1 MKRLIC
7 ITVALAFCL
16 MIGVPAFAASANIT
30 FDQVPAG
37 IKKPGTYVEQ
47 DTSLASRALP
57 SMAKK
62 VLVIG
67 QKLAARI
74 EPRVWQGGS
83 LNDLTSAGTYTATT
97 MKRYRVKISTTGTPD
112 QMQYSDDNGAT
123 WSIATSVTTTMSLSS
138 GVTISFGATTG
149 HAASEEWRFNAWPA
163 GTATAETAAQIF
175 SDGGAATAYGM
186 GSLTHLMAKAA
197 MQRNPYLDLTAV
209 SLDDAGAGVASSAT
223 LTVTNTATAAG
234 ALRFYVGDQYVDV
247 AIASGA
253 TTTTVAR
260 DLANAIA
267 TKGDLPVTVSNTAA
281 VLTLTAKN
289 KGTIGN
295 DIGLGYQVTAGIG
308 TTVTVSAM
316 SGGATDP
323 AIQDALDAV
332 YSTRYNLVVS
342 PYNNQTALGTLKT
355 HVEEVSNAV
364 EQRGTIGIYATTGTL
379 SAATTLASQV
389 NSIRIAGAFLRYT
402 AGTTQKQTPSWQ
414 LASMTAAGIAAD
426 PDVSGPV
433 KHLALAKAAAPTG
446 ADRLSRTEQET
457 LLTAGVSPIE
467 VGPGETSRLVR
478 MPLTYT
484 LDANGQTVFVDV
496 HKMFGLDYVRDAVIA
511 DISALAPTKIVREG
525 TATTVNILENIVLA
539 TAYKCQE
546 AGVLTGVSSYK
557 DQFIVEEDLTN
568 VGQMNILM
576 PSPVADGLYVTAV
589 KQVLY

>member
-1 MKRLIC
+1 MKKIFW
-7 ITVALAFCL
+7 VVMAFVL
-16 MIGVPAFAASANIT
+16 SATAAFAASANIT
-30 FDQVPAG
+30 FDQIPAG
-37 IKKPGTYVEQ
+37 TKKPGTYVEQ
-47 DTSLASRALP
+47 DTSLANRALP
-57 SMAKK
+57 SMARK

-67 QKLAARI
+67 QKLGARVEREI
-74 EPRVWQGGS
+74 WQGGT
-83 LNDLTSAGTYTATT
+83 LDDLTSGGTYTATG

-123 WSIATSVTTTMSLSS
+123 WSVASNVTTTMALSS
-138 GVTISFGATTG
+138 GVTLTFGATTG

-186 GSLTHLMAKAA
+186 GSVAHLMARAA
-197 MQRNPYLDLTAV
+197 MQRNPYLDLSVV
-209 SLDDAGAGVASSAT
+209 SLDDSGAGVASSAT
-223 LTVTNTATAAG
+223 LTIANTATAAG
-234 ALRFYVGDQYVDV
+234 ALRFYAGDQYVDV
-247 AIASGA
+247 AIASGN
-253 TTTTVAR
+253 TNTTVAR

-267 TKGDLPVTVSNTAA
+267 TKGDLPVTAMNASN

-289 KGTIGN
+289 KGTVGN
-295 DIGLGYQVTAGIG
+295 DIGLGYTLTAGIG
-308 TTVTVSAM
+308 TSITVSAM
-316 SGGATDP
+316 SSGATDP

-332 YSTRYNLVVS
+332 YSTRYHLLVS
-342 PYNNQTALGTLKT
+342 PYNNQTALGTLKI

-364 EQRGTIGIYATTGTL
+364 EQRGTVGIYATTGTL

-389 NSIRIAGAFLRYT
+389 NSIRIAGAYLRYT
-402 AGTTQKQTPSWQ
+402 AGTTQKRTPSWM

-446 ADRLSRTEQET
+446 ADRLSRTEQEAC
-457 LLTAGVSPIE
+457 LIGGVSPIE

-484 LDANGQTVFVDV
+484 LDTNGQAVFVDV

-511 DISALAPTKIVREG
+511 DISALAPSKIVREG
-525 TATTVNILENIVLA
+525 TATTVNILRNIVLS
-539 TAYKCQE
+539 TAYKCQQ
-546 AGVLTGVSSYK
+546 AGQLTGVTSYK
-557 DQFIVEEDLTN
+557 DQYIVEEDLTN
-568 VGQMNILM
+568 VGQMNIMM

>member
-1 MKRLIC
+1 MKQKILAMMVFLLITALG
-7 ITVALAFCL
+7 IT
-16 MIGVPAFAASANIT
+16 GYAASANIT

-67 QKLAARI
+67 QKLVARVEREI
-74 EPRVWQGGS
+74 WQGGT
-83 LNDLTSAGTYTATT
+83 LDDVTSGGTYTATT

-112 QMQYSDDNGAT
+112 QMQYSEDNGAT
-123 WSIATSVTTTMSLSS
+123 WSVASSVTTTMSLSS
-138 GVTISFGATTG
+138 GVTLTFGATTG
-149 HAASEEWRFNAWPA
+149 HAANDEWRFNAWPA
-163 GTATAETAAQIF
+163 GTATAATTAQVF

-186 GSLTHLMAKAA
+186 GSLAHLMAKAA

-209 SLDDAGAGVASSAT
+209 SLDDSGSGVASSAT
-223 LTVTNTATAAG
+223 LTVTNTATGAG

-267 TKGDLPVTVSNTAA
+267 AKGELPITATNTAA

-289 KGTIGN
+289 KGTTGN
-295 DIGLGYQVTAGIG
+295 NIGLGYQITAGIG
-308 TTVTVSAM
+308 TTVAVSAM

-323 AIQDALDAV
+323 DIQDALDAV
-332 YSTRYNLVVS
+332 YSTRYNLIVS

-355 HVEEVSNAV
+355 HVEKVSNAV

-389 NSIRIAGAFLRYT
+389 NSIRIAGAYLRYM
-402 AGTTQKQTPSWQ
+402 AGTTQKQTPSWM
-414 LASMTAAGIAAD
+414 LASMSAAGIAAD

-457 LLTAGVSPIE
+457 LLAAGVSPIE
-467 VGPGETSRLVR
+467 VGPGETCRLVR

-484 LDANGQTVFVDV
+484 LDSNGQTVFVDV
-496 HKMFGLDYVRDAVIA
+496 HKMFGLDYVRDALIA
-511 DISALAPTKIVREG
+511 DISALAPRKIVREG
-525 TATTVNILENIVLA
+525 TATTVNILENIALA